1 MQPEIKQRIKQ
12 IKNGQIPQGYKKTKI
27 GIVPNDWKTFKIK
40 DCLTKVVNPVIIQL
54 DEVYTQIGI
63 RSHGKGI
70 FYKEPILGRD
80 IGKKSVFWIEPN
92 CFILN
97 IVFAWEQAIGKTT
110 ESEIGMIASHRFPMY
125 KPNNLDL
132 DFLIYYFLTNQG
144 TNILKEASPGGAG
157 RNKTLGQDRFLTSKI
172 IFPCI
177 NEQQKI
183 AKILSIQDK
192 VIELKE
198 KLIEEKQKQKKYL
211 MQNLLTG
218 KIRLKS
224 FTGEWKKYVMG
235 NLGNTYSGL
244 SGKNKDD
251 FGKGKPYIPYTNIFL
266 NPIIDVNELGY
277 VDVLENE
284 KQSKVCY
291 GDIFFTTS
299 SETPEEVGMS
309 SVLLENVDELYL
321 NSFCFGF
328 RLNNFSVL
336 SPIYASHYFRGDTFR
351 NILNRLAQGAT
362 RFNLS
367 KNNLLKSILLLPPL
381 EEQKAIAEILSTQDK
396 EIKLLQKQLEQE
408 KQKKKKKKK
417 KKKALMQLL
426 LTGIVRV

>member
-1 MQPEIKQRIKQ
+1 MKTEIKQLIEQ
-12 IKNGQIPQGYKKTKI
+12 IKNGEVPQGYKKTKI
-27 GIVPNDWKTFKIK
+27 GIVPNEW
-40 DCLTKVVNPVIIQL
+40 
-54 DEVYTQIGI
+54 
-63 RSHGKGI
+63 R
-70 FYKEPILGRD
+70 
-80 IGKKSVFWIEPN
+80 
-92 CFILN
+92 
-97 IVFAWEQAIGKTT
+97 
-110 ESEIGMIASHRFPMY
+110 EISF
-125 KPNNLDL
+125 D
-132 DFLIYYFLTNQG
+132 T
-144 TNILKEASPGGAG
+144 ILKEFSVYTNDMGKYPLYSLTIENGIVEKTDRYERSHLVKKENSYKLLPIDYYAYNPMNIRFGAVA
-157 RNKTLGQDRFLTSKI
+157 RNKSNKDVMISGYYDIFTTKEKSDLKFMDSFLISNKMITYYNKVSTGSLLEKQRVHFSQFINFELPLPKQMDRK
-172 IFPCI
+172 
-177 NEQQKI
+177 KI
-183 AKILSIQDK
+183 AEILSIQDK

-198 KLIEEKQKQKKYL
+198 KLIEEKKKQKKYL

-218 KIRLKS
+218 KMRLKG
-224 FTGEWKKYVMG
+224 FTDEWKKYVMG

-396 EIKLLQKQLEQE
+396 EIELLQKQLEQE
-408 KQKKKKKKK
+408 KQKKK
-417 KKKALMQLL
+417 ALLQLL

>member
-40 DCLTKVVNPVIIQL
+40 DCLTKVVNPVVIQL

-125 KPNNLDL
+125 KPNNLDI

-192 VIELKE
+192 VIEF
-198 KLIEEKQKQKKYL
+198 
-211 MQNLLTG
+211 NA
-218 KIRLKS
+218 KS
-224 FTGEWKKYVMG
+224 VNW
-235 NLGNTYSGL
+235 
-244 SGKNKDD
+244 KNK
-251 FGKGKPYIPYTNIFL
+251 
-266 NPIIDVNELGY
+266 
-277 VDVLENE
+277 
-284 KQSKVCY
+284 
-291 GDIFFTTS
+291 
-299 SETPEEVGMS
+299 
-309 SVLLENVDELYL
+309 
-321 NSFCFGF
+321 
-328 RLNNFSVL
+328 
-336 SPIYASHYFRGDTFR
+336 
-351 NILNRLAQGAT
+351 
-362 RFNLS
+362 
-367 KNNLLKSILLLPPL
+367 
-381 EEQKAIAEILSTQDK
+381 
-396 EIKLLQKQLEQE
+396 IKKFYW
-408 KQKKKKKKK
+408 
-417 KKKALMQLL
+417 
-426 LTGIVRV
+426 

>member
-1 MQPEIKQRIKQ
+1 
-12 IKNGQIPQGYKKTKI
+12 
-27 GIVPNDWKTFKIK
+27 
-40 DCLTKVVNPVIIQL
+40 
-54 DEVYTQIGI
+54 
-63 RSHGKGI
+63 
-70 FYKEPILGRD
+70 
-80 IGKKSVFWIEPN
+80 
-92 CFILN
+92 
-97 IVFAWEQAIGKTT
+97 
-110 ESEIGMIASHRFPMY
+110 
-125 KPNNLDL
+125 
-132 DFLIYYFLTNQG
+132 
-144 TNILKEASPGGAG
+144 
-157 RNKTLGQDRFLTSKI
+157 
-172 IFPCI
+172 
-177 NEQQKI
+177 
-183 AKILSIQDK
+183 
-192 VIELKE
+192 
-198 KLIEEKQKQKKYL
+198 

-396 EIKLLQKQLEQE
+396 EIKLLQKELEEE
-408 KQKKKKKKK
+408 KQ

-426 LTGIVRV
+426 LTGVVRV

>member
-408 KQKKKKKKK
+408 KQKKK
-417 KKKALMQLL
+417 ALMQLL

>member
-1 MQPEIKQRIKQ
+1 MKTEIKQLIEQ
-12 IKNGQIPQGYKKTKI
+12 IKNGEVPQGYKKTKI
-27 GIVPNDWKTFKIK
+27 GIVPNEWREISFDTIFK
-40 DCLTKVVNPVIIQL
+40 
-54 DEVYTQIGI
+54 EFSVYTNDMGKYPLYSLTIENGI
-63 RSHGKGI
+63 VEKTDRYERSHLVKKENSYKLLPIDYYAYNPMNIRFGAVARNKSNKDVMISGYYDI
-70 FYKEPILGRD
+70 FTTKE
-80 IGKKSVFWIEPN
+80 KS
-92 CFILN
+92 
-97 IVFAWEQAIGKTT
+97 
-110 ESEIGMIASHRFPMY
+110 
-125 KPNNLDL
+125 DL
-132 DFLIYYFLTNQG
+132 KFMDSFLISNKMITYY
-144 TNILKEASPGGAG
+144 
-157 RNKTLGQDRFLTSKI
+157 NKVSTGSLLEKQRVHFSQFINFELPLPKQMDRK
-172 IFPCI
+172 
-177 NEQQKI
+177 KI
-183 AKILSIQDK
+183 AEILSIQDK

-198 KLIEEKQKQKKYL
+198 KLIEEKKKQKKYL

-218 KIRLKS
+218 KMRLKG
-224 FTGEWKKYVMG
+224 FTDEWKKYVMG

-396 EIKLLQKQLEQE
+396 EIELLQKQLEQE
-408 KQKKKKKKK
+408 KQKKK
-417 KKKALMQLL
+417 ALLQLL

>member
-97 IVFAWEQAIGKTT
+97 IVFAWEQAT

-408 KQKKKKKKK
+408 KQKKK
-417 KKKALMQLL
+417 ALMQLL

>member
-70 FYKEPILGRD
+70 FYKEPILGRN

-408 KQKKKKKKK
+408 KQKKK
-417 KKKALMQLL
+417 ALMQLL